1 MADINVNQ
9 QSADMLSA
17 EISIGVPRGPIGP
30 AGPKGD
36 KGDAGERGPR
46 GYQGFQGIP
55 GPPSSINV
63 NGETY
68 NEVDGIITLPNF
80 ITIDDVNSIIHS
92 SGANRPSQPKIGECF
107 FDTSINKP
115 IWWNGSSWVLS
126 DGTDA

>member
-9 QSADMLSA
+9 QSDDILSA
-17 EISIGVPRGPIGP
+17 EISIGVPRGPMGP
-30 AGPKGD
+30 VGPKGD

-55 GPPSSINV
+55 GPPSSIKI
-63 NGETY
+63 NGKIY
-68 NEVDGIITLPNF
+68 NQVDGVITLPN
-80 ITIDDVNSIIHS
+80 SIIHP
-92 SGANRPSQPKIGECF
+92 SGAHRPSQPNVGECF

-126 DGTDA
+126 DGTNA

>member
-9 QSADMLSA
+9 QSDDMLSA
-17 EISIGVPRGPIGP
+17 EISIGVPRGPMGP

-55 GPPSSINV
+55 GPPSAIKI
-63 NGETY
+63 NGEMY
-68 NEVDGIITLPNF
+68 NQVDGV
-80 ITIDDVNSIIHS
+80 ITIPNSIIHP
-92 SGANRPSQPKIGECF
+92 SGANRPSQPNVGECF

-126 DGTDA
+126 DGTNA

>member
-9 QSADMLSA
+9 QSDDMLSA
-17 EISIGVPRGPIGP
+17 EISIGVPRGPMGP

-55 GPPSSINV
+55 GPPSAIKINDV
-63 NGETY
+63 IY
-68 NEVDGIITLPNF
+68 NQVDGVITLP
-80 ITIDDVNSIIHS
+80 SPIIICQ
-92 SGANRPSQPKIGECF
+92 SGANRPSQPNIGECF

-115 IWWNGSSWVLS
+115 IWWDGSSWVLS
-126 DGTDA
+126 DGTNA

>member
-9 QSADMLSA
+9 QSDDMLSA

-55 GPPSSINV
+55 GPPSAIKI
-63 NGETY
+63 NGEIY
-68 NEVDGIITLPNF
+68 NQVDGVITLP
-80 ITIDDVNSIIHS
+80 SPIIILP
-92 SGANRPSQPKIGECF
+92 SGANRPLHPKIGECF

-115 IWWNGSSWVLS
+115 IWWDGSSWILS
-126 DGTDA
+126 DGTNA

>member
-9 QSADMLSA
+9 QSDDMLSA
-17 EISIGVPRGPIGP
+17 EISIGVPRGPMGP
-30 AGPKGD
+30 VGPKGD

-55 GPPSSINV
+55 GPPSSIKI
-63 NGETY
+63 NGKIY
-68 NEVDGIITLPNF
+68 NQVDGVITLPNF
-80 ITIDDVNSIIHS
+80 IIHP
-92 SGANRPSQPKIGECF
+92 SGANRPSQPNVGECF

-126 DGTDA
+126 DGTNA